1 MPETKQNKT
10 SPTVFKTQDT
20 SVYFGMDKTPVFVW
34 VPQKQI
40 LRHPFKRKKFLR
52 GVQEADLQQVSGY
65 ERAKGRQP
73 IKL

>member
-10 SPTVFKTQDT
+10 NPTVFKTQDT

-52 GVQEADLQQVSGY
+52 GGAGSIPPAGEWQQES
-65 ERAKGRQP
+65 KGRKP